1 MVRLS
6 LKKTPTMT
14 EIGILKNP
22 VTSAH
27 RFYVTLWNCE
37 CYSDGKKKKKYIN
50 KVHVIIRPQFEF
62 SELRLRQGL
71 VIKDDFKAISS
82 FKKV

>member
-1 MVRLS
+1 
-6 LKKTPTMT
+6 MT

-37 CYSDGKKKKKYIN
+37 CYSDGKKKKYIN
-50 KVHVIIRPQFEF
+50 IVHVIICTQFEF
-62 SELRLRQGL
+62 SELRWRQGL
-71 VIKDDFKAISS
+71 IIKDDFKAISL
-82 FKKV
+82 FNKV

>member
-37 CYSDGKKKKKYIN
+37 CYSDGKKKKKIN
-50 KVHVIIRPQFEF
+50 IVHVIICTQFEF
-62 SELRLRQGL
+62 SELRWRQGL
-71 VIKDDFKAISS
+71 IIKDDFKAISL
-82 FKKV
+82 FNKV

>member
-1 MVRLS
+1 
-6 LKKTPTMT
+6 MT

-37 CYSDGKKKKKYIN
+37 CYSDGKKKKNIN
-50 KVHVIIRPQFEF
+50 IVHVIICTQFEF
-62 SELRLRQGL
+62 SELRWRQGL
-71 VIKDDFKAISS
+71 IIKDDFKAISL
-82 FKKV
+82 FNKV

>member
-6 LKKTPTMT
+6 LKKTPIMT

-37 CYSDGKKKKKYIN
+37 CYSDGKKKKNIN
-50 KVHVIIRPQFEF
+50 IVHVIIRPQFEF

-71 VIKDDFKAISS
+71 IIKDDFKAISL
-82 FKKV
+82 FNKV